1 MEGKATVYILRRFLQ
16 TSFVLFGVSVV
27 TFLMLHVAPGH
38 PLQSNPEMRLDPTA
52 VERWL
57 HLRQLDRPLFGR
69 YISWLSRLFRGDF
82 GVSLLYNR
90 PVTEL
95 MAERLPSTLL
105 LTVTAFVI
113 SLLLAVLI
121 GTYAARY
128 QDSAC
133 ARVVNILSIAGNS
146 LPDFWLGILLVLV
159 FSYKNQLFPA
169 AGMRTPGDGS
179 PADIA
184 RHMVLPLSVMVFAN
198 FSYYVRYVRG
208 AVLAVLKQD
217 FVRAAK
223 SRGLNDRQLLFR
235 HVLPNAA
242 IPVVTIAAL
251 SLPMLFTGTMTAEYV
266 FAWPGIGRFIVSSL
280 LARDYPVVMTVNLY
294 TACLVAL
301 ANLLADLLYLL
312 IDPRLRVKR

>member
-146 LPDFWLGILLVLV
+146 LPDFWLSILWYL
-159 FSYKNQLFPA
+159 FSYKNQLSRSRNED
-169 AGMRTPGDGS
+169 AG
-179 PADIA
+179 A
-184 RHMVLPLSVMVFAN
+184 
-198 FSYYVRYVRG
+198 
-208 AVLAVLKQD
+208 AVLQ
-217 FVRAAK
+217 
-223 SRGLNDRQLLFR
+223 
-235 HVLPNAA
+235 
-242 IPVVTIAAL
+242 I
-251 SLPMLFTGTMTAEYV
+251 
-266 FAWPGIGRFIVSSL
+266 
-280 LARDYPVVMTVNLY
+280 
-294 TACLVAL
+294 
-301 ANLLADLLYLL
+301 
-312 IDPRLRVKR
+312 

>member
-1 MEGKATVYILRRFLQ
+1 
-16 TSFVLFGVSVV
+16 
-27 TFLMLHVAPGH
+27 
-38 PLQSNPEMRLDPTA
+38 
-52 VERWL
+52 
-57 HLRQLDRPLFGR
+57 
-69 YISWLSRLFRGDF
+69 
-82 GVSLLYNR
+82 
-90 PVTEL
+90 
-95 MAERLPSTLL
+95 
-105 LTVTAFVI
+105 
-113 SLLLAVLI
+113 
-121 GTYAARY
+121 
-128 QDSAC
+128 
-133 ARVVNILSIAGNS
+133 
-146 LPDFWLGILLVLV
+146 
-159 FSYKNQLFPA
+159 
-169 AGMRTPGDGS
+169 MRTPGDGS

-184 RHMVLPLSVMVFAN
+184 RHMFLPLSVMVFAN

-251 SLPMLFTGTMTAEYV
+251 SLPMLFTGNMTAEYV